1 MEILNMASTTVIGVF
16 DAGNV
21 RKVTSELL
29 KSGFD
34 EREVEVLGGDE
45 QQLVSEIRNRGFGE
59 EDARGYAE
67 AVKRGKRLLAARA
80 PEARI
85 EQAVA
90 IMEQYEVGGGDDGQD
105 EEQEQEQDRGR
116 QQQRT
121 EQRETTVRVVEEEL
135 SVGKHKVARGGV
147 RVSSHV
153 TEQPVKETVRL
164 REEHVEAERRPAD
177 RRLSEDEAEQAFEE
191 RTIEMTET
199 VEEVEVGKEAR
210 VVEEVALRKRA
221 EEHEE
226 TVRDK
231 VRRTEV
237 EVEQIRPASSRKDR

>member
-21 RKVTSELL
+21 RKVTNELL

-45 QQLVSEIRNRGFGE
+45 QQLVSEIRSRGFGE

-90 IMEQYEVGGGDDGQD
+90 IMEQYEVGGDDDGQD
-105 EEQEQEQDRGR
+105 EEQEQGRGR

-121 EQRETTVRVVEEEL
+121 EQRETTVPVVEEEL

-153 TEQPVKETVRL
+153 TERPVKETVRL